1 MADKAQQY
9 LKQYELQN
17 KQTEKKKVGG
27 YVILKEELRLQN
39 VIKTKEQADFFM
51 KMLKALSK

>member
-9 LKQYELQN
+9 LKQCELQN

-27 YVILKEELRLQN
+27 YVILKEELTLQN